1 MRSAVSEATAWRI
14 IAILSIVEAGAY
26 VGTEAARYFWDLT
39 AYVAALDT
47 DFPWRFEDP
56 YPFLYPPFAKDLFTL
71 ARSHLFE
78 FLSIAYVGAIA
89 LFLTAFGQLNMP
101 RRFEWLFAIT
111 AMGGLGVVSL
121 LAGNVAI
128 LINLTVLALALQ
140 AATGKSP
147 ALQLLPIAIG
157 LGALIKP
164 QFALYLGLLLVLE
177 RSRKAAVV
185 KALAVGFAV
194 AGVHTLYMLFRPD
207 DWNEYVQAVVKRT
220 VVEKDFAWGPAGFIK
235 LFSGSNG
242 AGFAAYV
249 VALLAVG
256 ALAYAAWRK
265 SARVGQPVPRV
276 GLVSLAFVVL
286 TFANPRIPPYDL
298 YAAAIALGVCCAL
311 ANRASSMVWALVLAL
326 TINLIPWLIDNFTRA
341 PSAYPWW
348 TRHLLIA
355 HLLGIGCLLITLS
368 RVGFRAV
375 QPSRSADLP
384 PSREALRRDSP

>member
-1 MRSAVSEATAWRI
+1 MRSAVSETTAWRI
-14 IAILSIVEAGAY
+14 IAVLSVVEAGASL
-26 VGTEAARYFWDLT
+26 GTETARYFWDLT

-47 DFPWRFEDP
+47 GFPWRFADP

-78 FLSIAYVGAIA
+78 LLSIVYVAAAA
-89 LFLTAFGQLNMP
+89 LFLNTFAQLNVP
-101 RRFEWLFAIT
+101 RKFEWLFAIT

-140 AATGKSP
+140 SAMGKSL

-177 RSRKAAVV
+177 RSRKTAILKALPVVVAVAAVQTFYIV
-185 KALAVGFAV
+185 
-194 AGVHTLYMLFRPD
+194 FRQD

-220 VVEKDFAWGPAGFIK
+220 VVEKDFAWGPAGVIK
-235 LFSGSNG
+235 LFSDSNG
-242 AGFAAYV
+242 AGFAAYLA
-249 VALLAVG
+249 ALLIVG
-256 ALAYAAWRK
+256 ALAYAVVRK
-265 SARVGQPVPRV
+265 SAQPVPRV

-286 TFANPRIPPYDL
+286 TFANPRIPLYDL
-298 YAAAIALGVCCAL
+298 YAAAIALSVCCAL
-311 ANRASSMVWALVLAL
+311 AARASNMSWTLAAAL
-326 TINLIPWLIDNFTRA
+326 TINLVPWLIDNFTRA

-348 TRHLLIA
+348 TRHLLIT
-355 HLLGIGCLLITLS
+355 HLLGIGCLLVMLS
-368 RVGFRAV
+368 RTGMR
-375 QPSRSADLP
+375 PGADV
-384 PSREALRRDSP
+384 E